1 MALKDNY
8 QKNDFLI
15 KKSGKFKTLRS
26 GIVKH
31 ILKIGKHRLKT
42 IDNVLNPII
51 INGRRRYS
59 AETVFLYRKFTTPIL
74 SMIKYIDGDLVRDAE
89 NYDVI
94 AHCCNCF
101 CTFGAGIAPQIKHK
115 FPEAYAADCVT
126 TSGDQSK
133 LGTITYTENTTPI
146 VVNLYGMYHFNK
158 THYNE
163 VMVKYDAL
171 RLSIQNMVIKFKGK
185 KFGLPKIGAGLANG
199 DWDII
204 ERIIQEE
211 MNGEDVTI
219 VNYKP

>member
-1 MALKDNY
+1 MLKDNY
-8 QKNDFLI
+8 QKTDFLI
-15 KKSGKFKTLRS
+15 KKTGKFKTLRS

-42 IDNVLNPII
+42 IDTVLNPTI

-74 SMIKYIDGDLVRDAE
+74 TMIKYIDGDLVRDAD

-101 CTFGAGIAPQIKHK
+101 CTMGAGIAPQIKHK
-115 FPEAYAADCVT
+115 FPEAYAADCTT
-126 TSGDQSK
+126 TSGDQLK
-133 LGTITYTENTTPI
+133 LGTITYTETTTPI